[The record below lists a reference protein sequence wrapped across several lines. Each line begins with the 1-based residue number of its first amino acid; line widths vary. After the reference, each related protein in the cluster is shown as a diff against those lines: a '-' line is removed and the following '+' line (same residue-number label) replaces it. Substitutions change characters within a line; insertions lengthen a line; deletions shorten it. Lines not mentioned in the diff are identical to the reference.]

1 MSVSDILYI
10 KTQMVTGFEALSKKA
25 YPVIIYDSRFSHF
38 YRMVSF
44 YVAFNVVRFQ
54 MSWLFLACCF
64 QRATFSNLHPGFD
77 DVVFNVICCSM
88 LPDVTFN
95 VAMLPITCTTLK
107 NNEANIPHKTV
118 VIPGYCYIILQKL
131 TSVCHQFCSYI
142 QRSHV
147 AYVQAD
153 FGNVTH
159 NIPCCLM
166 FTRFLATLF
175 STYHVGLNCGCFF
188 QLSSIFGC
196 LAKKSHLISTFGIL
210 VRISM
215 LSAKYGSLTEYF
227 HLSSKFGCLVKNAH
241 LTATFASLVRISMLS
256 GKYGSLTEYFHL
268 SSKSSSLA
276 KNSHLTATFASL
288 VRISMLSGKSGSL
301 TEKPLL
307 SSVFSHLL
315 AKFHLNSNIANSV
328 PFFL

>member
-1 MSVSDILYI
+1 MA
-10 KTQMVTGFEALSKKA
+10 TGFEALSKKA
-25 YPVIIYDSRFSHF
+25 YPVINYDSRFSHF

-77 DVVFNVICCSM
+77 DVVFNVVCCSM

-153 FGNVTH
+153 FGNVTR

-166 FTRFLATLF
+166 FSRFLATLF

-256 GKYGSLTEYFHL
+256 GK
-268 SSKSSSLA
+268 
-276 KNSHLTATFASL
+276 
-288 VRISMLSGKSGSL
+288 SGSL

>member
-1 MSVSDILYI
+1 
-10 KTQMVTGFEALSKKA
+10 
-25 YPVIIYDSRFSHF
+25 
-38 YRMVSF
+38 
-44 YVAFNVVRFQ
+44 
-54 MSWLFLACCF
+54 
-64 QRATFSNLHPGFD
+64 
-77 DVVFNVICCSM
+77 M

-95 VAMLPITCTTLK
+95 VARLPITCTTLK

-215 LSAKYGSLTEYF
+215 LS
-227 HLSSKFGCLVKNAH
+227 
-241 LTATFASLVRISMLS
+241 
-256 GKYGSLTEYFHL
+256 
-268 SSKSSSLA
+268 
-276 KNSHLTATFASL
+276 
-288 VRISMLSGKSGSL
+288 GKSGSL